1 MFSRQLIEAAMH
13 HLPDLHASTRP
24 APGSLL
30 SGCDIRLRLIV
41 ALVAILMVL
50 MSTRPW
56 FPLTAATA
64 CVLGLKMS
72 RVPLKVV
79 VFRLAGPL
87 VLAAVLC
94 VLQMFVTGHTSL
106 FAFGVGPWRLVAT
119 TEGFARGVLLAARV
133 LGSVTIV
140 MTACMGATATE
151 LFASMRWARMPRT
164 GIEIAVLMYRY
175 IFILFQH
182 AVSVVSA
189 QRVRLGY
196 GNVRQSFRSLGNLA
210 GIVMLRSLD
219 QAEKSHE
226 AMVARG
232 YQGTLP
238 LPGLRPLTKRQW
250 AFAGGGSMFI
260 GLAYLFVERGPW

>member
-1 MFSRQLIEAAMH
+1 MH
-13 HLPDLHASTRP
+13 HLSELHASP
-24 APGSLL
+24 PPSQGNLL
-30 SGCDIRLRLIV
+30 AGCDIRLRLIV
-41 ALVAILMVL
+41 ALAAIVAVL

-56 FPLTAATA
+56 FPLAAATA
-64 CVLGLKMS
+64 CVLGLKVS
-72 RVPLKVV
+72 GVPLGKVV
-79 VFRLAGPL
+79 SRLAGPL
-87 VLAAVLC
+87 ALAAVLWM
-94 VLQMFVTGHTSL
+94 LQMFATGHTSL
-106 FAFGVGPWRLVAT
+106 FAFGVGPWQIVAT

-133 LGSVTIV
+133 LDSVAIV
-140 MTACMGATATE
+140 MTACMGTPTPE
-151 LFASMRWARMPRT
+151 LFAALRWARMPRT
-164 GIEIAVLMYRY
+164 AIEIAALMYRY
-175 IFILFQH
+175 IFILFQQ

-196 GNVRQSFRSLGNLA
+196 GNLRQSLRSLGNLA

-250 AFAGGGSMFI
+250 AFAGGGSMFLV
-260 GLAYLFVERGPW
+260 LAYLFVERGPW